1 MEMGEVAG
9 ERGGFWPAGSPP
21 CIPLKICNLI
31 PDSLVVA
38 ERVQGSCILA
48 PPPPAPLIVQ
58 TPLGL
63 WGGVSRGPDPWI
75 LAALPP
81 PLVSGRDSLWGD
93 PDPLGGQ
100 RGL

>member
-1 MEMGEVAG
+1 MGEVAG

-48 PPPPAPLIVQ
+48 PTPPPSLFKLPAGSGEGSPGAQ
-58 TPLGL
+58 TPGS
-63 WGGVSRGPDPWI
+63 W
-75 LAALPP
+75 LPCP
-81 PLVSGRDSLWGD
+81 HP
-93 PDPLGGQ
+93 
-100 RGL
+100 